1 MLDRLKNAF
10 STKPKTSPVLL
21 RDVEAA
27 PQDPKKEN
35 EVREAVAN
43 LVSSLLELERHSY
56 EVRKKL
62 STMTLRVVNK
72 TGNK

>member
-10 STKPKTSPVLL
+10 SSKAKTAPVLL
-21 RDVEAA
+21 RDVNVASQSPE
-27 PQDPKKEN
+27 KEH
-35 EVREAVAN
+35 EVKEAVAK

-56 EVRKKL
+56 EVRQKL

-72 TGNK
+72 AKK